1 MQGANGSASFTD
13 ASLAARTIT
22 AEGAPHITSDV
33 GPWSSGG
40 SAVFDGSSDGL
51 YTNGDSS
58 DFASGTGD
66 FTVEALVR
74 PSSVSG
80 IRCLFD
86 LRPYGQGAYPLLY
99 LNGNQPTCFVDS
111 ANMTAGGSVGTDEFA
126 LVSWRRTNG
135 LSSLWVNETQVAS
148 VADTHAYY
156 AGYDRP
162 YIARGFDG
170 YRFAGHIAGVRFTR
184 VARPIVYP
192 AAPWPAFGA
201 IPAKPL
207 GQYAIEVA
215 YTGLVDLRYYAPDGS
230 NLPDLTNTVDVP

>member
-1 MQGANGSASFTD
+1 M
-13 ASLAARTIT
+13 
-22 AEGAPHITSDV
+22 
-33 GPWSSGG
+33 
-40 SAVFDGSSDGL
+40 FDGSSDGL